1 MIDENQETKIN
12 KIQRDDRI
20 NSIERIR
27 HFLKTILILDINYP
41 SDNGNNRS
49 PNGILLESIYRTVIN
64 ICSYGGYSDLLRLLE
79 DECNIAIANNTKLI
93 LNHDL
98 VKKINGNIYKEKGG
112 IEDFL
117 NKLIGTEYDK
127 DFKML
132 SKDFLDILMRVW
144 QYHLRSMDLLCN
156 VFLYLDCMYIR
167 FNSRLLGISKISDI
181 GDICF
186 SRIINNKYPG
196 NFDYSS
202 CLIGIIATT
211 ISTINNYRDIFV
223 NGSKGEIISLNQLKS
238 FICIRNIYDL
248 LVKLGFFIPKF
259 TPLYKIM
266 TGLYYKSKMNIKLK
280 EMKFCEYIR
289 FVDRVCQFE
298 MNLLGCKNN
307 NHSNTIQTLEEI
319 DYSLINLNK
328 VKYCLVKDEIQNSAK
343 DIYVI
348 LINTLIPCDLIK
360 IFEDKHVINNNFNAN
375 NSYIY
380 KNPLCYLIDNVDTDA
395 FSILY
400 LTFKKVGK
408 LNILKK
414 EMNRALIEMGRKICN
429 TSLDTDFNADVDI
442 KLCLEMITLLAHL
455 YKNVEK
461 IWEISLCKDEDI
473 HYSCINDS
481 WNYIMNLDDG
491 ISQYLAHNLALF
503 LHNSLLEYYYMDIE
517 QKKSCTVNIQ
527 NMDISLWNTAE
538 IEKEILCDESYIS
551 TKNKINDVILLFR
564 FSNSKDDFEIYCRK
578 YWMRRL
584 LNNCIILRDDFN
596 KKNIMMNKNNFD
608 TNYDTVNNYIND
620 INSQK
625 LPILEIYFLEQ
636 LYKECGIGFIGK
648 LNFMLKDYVTSSG
661 LFKFF
666 LKYKDMIDL
675 DDDIIVKSVDSWLK
689 CDSIG
694 YNISDNNDEN
704 ERIPVRKYRKI
715 ERNDNLT
722 KYFESD
728 LLNYRIHVIAS
739 SNWLIPS
746 QYISIDKI
754 LRNNGEDSNYLIS
767 TLNKFETFYKLVY
780 NGRNIQWSSILGIA
794 TIEVKIFDQCIKSN
808 LGKKNLDYFK
818 IEIITTLQQAL
829 ILLNL
834 NEKDS
839 IIIPEEEE
847 KLLIRHL
854 RGLLKTSKLYL
865 NKCRSGGTYVND
877 EQIKNDE
884 ILLPPILINIK
895 DTNNSEGF
903 KKDAIYR
910 LNEEFT
916 LELRNLYTNHK
927 YEMGDFVLIY
937 SVSQPYN
944 CISNNLHMFEN
955 CDLNEE
961 HDMLDKEDENKEGKD
976 NKSLKIKNS
985 MKSTALEL
993 KSVSLE
999 NRQHRIEAIIIR
1011 YMKFKNKENKK
1022 DIIQYVIDNLFQN
1035 SENYEPSVTIKKQV
1049 TQEIISKLDL
1059 LVQRE
1064 YLQQDIL
1071 DNQMYIYLP

>member
-1 MIDENQETKIN
+1 MIDENQKIKIN
-12 KIQRDDRI
+12 KIQKDDGI
-20 NSIERIR
+20 NSIEQIR
-27 HFLKTILILDINYP
+27 HFLRNVLILDINY
-41 SDNGNNRS
+41 SNNNR
-49 PNGILLESIYRTVIN
+49 NGILLENIYRTVIN
-64 ICSYGGYSDLLRLLE
+64 ICSYGRYSDLLELLE

-98 VKKINGNIYKEKGG
+98 VKNINENIYKEKGR

-117 NKLIGTEYDK
+117 NKLIGIEYDK
-127 DFKML
+127 DFKIL

-144 QYHLRSMDLLCN
+144 QHHLRSMDLLCN
-156 VFLYLDCMYIR
+156 VFLYLDCMYVR
-167 FNSRLLGISKISDI
+167 FNSTLLGISKISDI

-186 SRIINNKYPG
+186 SRIISNKCTS
-196 NFDYSS
+196 NFDYSA

-211 ISTINNYRDIFV
+211 INTINNYRDIFI
-223 NGSKGEIISLNQLKS
+223 NGSKDEIISLNQLKT

-248 LVKLGFFIPKF
+248 LIKLDFFIPKF
-259 TPLYKIM
+259 TPLYKVM
-266 TGLYYKSKMNIKLK
+266 TELYYKSKMNIKLK

-289 FVDRVCQFE
+289 FVDGVCQFE

-328 VKYCLVKDEIQNSAK
+328 AKYCLIKDEIQNSAK

-360 IFEDKHVINNNFNAN
+360 IFEDKHNIIVNNHFNTN

-414 EMNRALIEMGRKICN
+414 EINRALIEMGRKICN
-429 TSLDTDFNADVDI
+429 TALNTDFNADVDI

-455 YKNVEK
+455 YKNVKK
-461 IWEISLCKDEDI
+461 IWGISLYKDEDI

-503 LHNSLLEYYYMDIE
+503 LHNLLLEYYYMDIE
-517 QKKSCTVNIQ
+517 QKKSCIVNIQ
-527 NMDISLWNTAE
+527 NMDLSLWNTAE

-564 FSNSKDDFEIYCRK
+564 FSNSKDDFEVYCRK

-584 LNNCIILRDDFN
+584 LNNYIILRDDFN
-596 KKNIMMNKNNFD
+596 KKNIIMNRNNFD
-608 TNYDTVNNYIND
+608 INYDKIDSYIND
-620 INSQK
+620 VNQK
-625 LPILEIYFLEQ
+625 LPILEMYFLEQ

-675 DDDIIVKSVDSWLK
+675 EDNDIIVKNVNSWLK

-694 YNISDNNDEN
+694 YNNNDNNDGN
-704 ERIPVRKYRKI
+704 EGIPVRKYRKI
-715 ERNDNLT
+715 ERNDHLT
-722 KYFESD
+722 KYFKSD
-728 LLNYRIHVIAS
+728 ILNYRIHVIAS
-739 SNWLIPS
+739 SNWTIPS

-754 LRNNGEDSNYLIS
+754 LRNDRENSNYLIS
-767 TLNKFETFYKLVY
+767 TLNKFETFYKLIY

-794 TIEVKIFDQCIKSN
+794 TIEMKIFYQCMKSN
-808 LGKKNLDYFK
+808 LKKKNFDYFK
-818 IEIITTLQQAL
+818 IEINTTLQQAL

-865 NKCRSGGTYVND
+865 NKCKNGETYIND

-884 ILLPPILINIK
+884 ILLPSILINIK
-895 DTNNSEGF
+895 DTNNSENF
-903 KKDAIYR
+903 KKDTIYKF
-910 LNEEFT
+910 NEEFI
-916 LELRNLYTNHK
+916 LKLRNLYTNHK
-927 YEMGDFVLIY
+927 CEMGDFVLIY

-955 CDLNEE
+955 CDWNEE
-961 HDMLDKEDENKEGKD
+961 HDILDAEDENKEGKD

-985 MKSTALEL
+985 IKSTAIEL

-1022 DIIQYVIDNLFQN
+1022 DIIKYVIDNLFQN
-1035 SENYEPSVTIKKQV
+1035 GENYEPSVTIKKQV

-1064 YLQQDIL
+1064 YLQQDTL